1 MFVDEEEIA
10 FNLLV
15 ERVREL
21 CAADCV
27 GPGLCPFA
35 ANLARVHNLG
45 DELED
50 LVSDPDAFQKA
61 RHSAHSGMPP
71 AGM

>member
-1 MFVDEEEIA
+1 MEDDVFVDEEDIA
-10 FNLLV
+10 HNLLV

-35 ANLARVHNLG
+35 ANFARVHNLR
-45 DELED
+45 DEYHD
-50 LVSDPDAFQKA
+50 C
-61 RHSAHSGMPP
+61 
-71 AGM
+71 